1 MINLLSLLFV
11 LAGSPVPL
19 GCFEQ
24 QPELTDFEVS
34 GQGVIYRN
42 AYHGSP
48 LSEPKMVADL
58 SASGWLFSTQHRVVA
73 SYLPHTAWV
82 GQQRFEQLLLLAYHP
97 GLQSEQ
103 LVVVRVFP
111 QQSVSWQ
118 FDQLLPYL
126 DDAVLT
132 TEDWV
137 VTALW
142 QQQQQAAGWWRPIPG
157 KATQLPELYAG
168 ILYLPVAEFDPGDDC
183 PPYPLDLSVH
193 IIHMHSGHT
202 VSPPE
207 TVQLSE
213 PGPLQWKLKVQGEY
227 LGLWL
232 QHKEDNWLLQS
243 QLPQILSDCLQC
255 TSVIEHSS
263 WPKMLPVAH
272 FWLEEGAY

>member
-1 MINLLSLLFV
+1 MINLLPLLFV
-11 LAGSPVPL
+11 LVSSPVPL
-19 GCFEQ
+19 SCFEQ
-24 QPELTDFEVS
+24 QPEFTDFEVTS
-34 GQGVIYRN
+34 QGVIYRN

-58 SASGWLFSTQHRVVA
+58 SASGWLFSTQHRVVG
-73 SYLPHTAWV
+73 SYLPQTALV
-82 GQQRFEQLLLLAYHP
+82 GQQRFEQLLLLAFHP

-111 QQSVSWQ
+111 QQSESWQ
-118 FDQLLPYL
+118 FDQLLPHL
-126 DDAVLT
+126 DDAVMAAGDT
-132 TEDWV
+132 V
-137 VTALW
+137 VAALW

-157 KATQLPELYAG
+157 KATQLPTLYAG
-168 ILYLPVAEFDPGDDC
+168 ILYLPVAQVVDGDC
-183 PPYPLDLSVH
+183 PPYPLDVSVH

-213 PGPLQWKLKVQGEY
+213 PGPLQWQLKVEGDY

-232 QHKEDNWLLQS
+232 QHKDDNWLLQP
-243 QLPQILSDCLQC
+243 QLLQILPDCLQC
-255 TSVIEHSS
+255 SSVIEHSS